1 MQVIFVCYFV
11 EDVVVV
17 GCFSLTLQ
25 NCLIDFFLWHIEFLK
40 YSSAVYFKYSERLK
54 ASLCF
59 CSFWLPTQL
68 GFLML
73 HVLSYNLYEFYVK
86 CVCLSFAGENV
97 KNLDNI

>member
-25 NCLIDFFLWHIEFLK
+25 NSLIDFFLLHIEFLK
-40 YSSAVYFKYSERLK
+40 YSSASERLK

>member
-40 YSSAVYFKYSERLK
+40 YSSASERLK

>member
-40 YSSAVYFKYSERLK
+40 YSSASERLK

-59 CSFWLPTQL
+59 CSFLAPHPTW
-68 GFLML
+68 F
-73 HVLSYNLYEFYVK
+73 SYVTRIIL
-86 CVCLSFAGENV
+86 
-97 KNLDNI
+97 